1 MSDPNR
7 TQFAVKA
14 VSLADFFNAAVGD
27 KRVSGYRV
35 QLARPD
41 GLSTGGGK
49 QAVQHISLVPD
60 GGDEATITAGWANQV
75 ERIAELRTFDQL
87 AQLHA
92 SRFRGKQIPLD
103 RVAYN
108 ELLKRMQSFFGEK
121 GLSVVL
127 VDAAKTPL
135 GPKTSRITVV
145 MLFLGVALAVAGG
158 LFFLLD
164 LHK

>member
-1 MSDPNR
+1 MSDANR
-7 TQFAVKA
+7 TQFALKA
-14 VSLADFFNAAVGD
+14 LSLADYFNARVGD
-27 KRVSGYRV
+27 KRVSGFRV

-60 GGDEATITAGWANQV
+60 DGDAPTITAGWANQV
-75 ERIAELRTFDQL
+75 ERTSELRTYEHL

-108 ELLKRMQSFFGEK
+108 ELLKRMQAFFGEK

-127 VDAAKTPL
+127 VDAAKTPSA
-135 GPKTSRITVV
+135 PRTSRVGVV
-145 MLFLGVALAVAGG
+145 ALFFAVALAVAGG
-158 LFFLLD
+158 LFFLLN

>member
-7 TQFAVKA
+7 TQFALLA
-14 VSLADFFNAAVGD
+14 INLADYFNAEVGD

-60 GGDEATITAGWANQV
+60 GGGDATITAGWANQV
-75 ERIAELRTFDQL
+75 EGHSELRTYEHL

-92 SRFRGKQIPLD
+92 SRFRGKEIPLD

-108 ELLKRMQSFFGEK
+108 ELLKRMQAFFGEK

-127 VDAAKTPL
+127 VDVARTAAPRA
-135 GPKTSRITVV
+135 TSRLAVV

-158 LFFLLD
+158 LFFLLN
-164 LHK
+164 LHN